1 MYKNCDLL
9 SKNLAEN
16 LMDSNTNETSPFM
29 PIASPCFELLT
40 YEQSL
45 VDGHQRLYNLVY
57 KHISDQC
64 GSLSAAECRDVV
76 KRRMVAGLYKFLD
89 TVKK

>member
-1 MYKNCDLL
+1 MSKNCDVSSLDHL
-9 SKNLAEN
+9 IEA
-16 LMDSNTNETSPFM
+16 LMDSTNETSPFM
-29 PIASPCFELLT
+29 PIASCSFEHLT